1 MPLPPRNLAA
11 LHLSVHP
18 SLAEV
23 HAGYPLSCYAPLVA
37 LLKLTMLDH
46 QDVPVIRRMEPATW
60 MTLACLDDLSA
71 DYVISTT
78 VASCKGVRWNAAAV
92 NAVFVHS
99 AAPFLVPMLVPVP
112 PVAASPPPP
121 PPPPRRVKT

>member
-1 MPLPPRNLAA
+1 MPLPPRNLIA

-18 SLAEV
+18 PLAEV
-23 HAGYPLSCYAPLVA
+23 HAAYPLSCYAPVVA
-37 LLKLTMLDH
+37 LLKLAMLDH
-46 QDVPVIRRMEPATW
+46 NKVPIMRRMEPATW
-60 MTLACLDDLSA
+60 MTLACLDDLTA

-78 VASCKGVRWNAAAV
+78 VASCKAVKWDAASV

-112 PVAASPPPP
+112 PLQSARPPPP
-121 PPPPRRVKT
+121 PIRVKSS